1 MYKRATFLVF
11 EKCHEHLS
19 ATIPVMLFS
28 SFADAKIQFKDVMQ
42 EVSKWPIF
50 YDDRLV
56 TNVTSK
62 NKGLVQG

>member
-1 MYKRATFLVF
+1 MYKGATFSVF

-19 ATIPVMLFS
+19 ATIP
-28 SFADAKIQFKDVMQ
+28 DAKIQFKDVMQ